1 METTN
6 LAVDVTRACETA
18 RLRAVL
24 KMAVQ
29 LQASDV
35 HLVPGHEPYLRTAGQ
50 LHVAGG
56 GPLSADEMSAITA
69 ELARV
74 GDEDRLGRAGD
85 MDGALTSE
93 GLRFR
98 FNVYRRGRELCV
110 ALRLLENRI
119 RGLAELGLPESL
131 YSLCDLGDGL
141 VVVAGPTG
149 SGKSMTL
156 AALLDR
162 INRTHAAHII
172 TIEDPVEYLHS
183 PVRSLINQR
192 QVGVDCGSFRDAL
205 VASLRQDP
213 DVILVG
219 EVREAETI
227 RTAITAA
234 ETGHLVFT
242 TVHAGDCVGVI
253 ERMVSAFPAIE
264 QEGVRRQLSM
274 VLRAVVSQQ
283 LLMADGMHARPGLNG
298 RRRRVALSEVLLMN
312 PAVANLM
319 ATGRTA
325 QVYSAMEVG
334 GGQGMQTF
342 EQDLVRLLG
351 EGLISTTTAF
361 NVARHPHVLQ
371 ERLQRH
377 RGLPSGVRVEAIG
390 VRP

>member
-1 METTN
+1 M
-6 LAVDVTRACETA
+6 AVDRTRACA
-18 RLRAVL
+18 QDRLRGVL
-24 KMAVQ
+24 RTAVQ

-35 HLVPGHEPYLRTAGQ
+35 HLAPGYEPYLRTAGQ
-50 LHVAGG
+50 LHAVGG
-56 GPLSADEMSAITA
+56 GPLTVEEMQLITS
-69 ELARV
+69 ELTKG
-74 GDEDRLGRAGD
+74 GDENRLTRAGD
-85 MDGALTSE
+85 MDGALTSD

-98 FNVYRRGRELCV
+98 FNVFRRGRDLCV
-110 ALRLLENRI
+110 ALRLLEDRI
-119 RGLAELGLPESL
+119 RGLVELGLPESL
-131 YSLCDLGDGL
+131 YSLCDLTDGL

-156 AALLDR
+156 AALIDR

-172 TIEDPVEYLHS
+172 TIEDPVEYVHT
-183 PVRSLINQR
+183 PVRSLVNQR
-192 QVGVDCGSFRDAL
+192 QVGVDCGSFHDAL

-253 ERMVSAFPAIE
+253 ERMVSAFPAME

-283 LLMADGMHARPGLNG
+283 LLMADGAHARPEMNG

-334 GGQGMQTF
+334 GGLGMQTF
-342 EQDLVRLLG
+342 EQDLVRLLA
-351 EGLISTTTAF
+351 EGMISTSTAF
-361 NVARHPHVLQ
+361 NVAKHPGVLQ

-377 RGLPSGVRVEAIG
+377 RGLPAGSRVESTGLRA
-390 VRP
+390 